1 MISRV
6 MQTDQISCHDA
17 AGNVIPCAGTGQ
29 DAALNAGVPW
39 PVPRFWA
46 AGEISGEMSK
56 EVSGETVIDTL
67 THLMWPRNAGL
78 FEFPLSLDEAF
89 TAVEQMNRD
98 RMFGFSDWRMPK
110 RHELFSLV
118 SHARVNPALPA
129 GHPFTHVFPGY
140 YWTATPCARFPRQAW
155 YVHLGGGRVFKGMKA
170 GSYMVWPVRRLN
182 AVQSDADDGSGV
194 NHGSRFFRDGQTVRD
209 RKNGLMWTQ
218 NADLAAGPVTWMNAF
233 TFTEAMNLD
242 RNWGYDDWR
251 LPNIRELESIT
262 DMDRHSPAIAGADL
276 FDNLQPFY
284 WSSTTSVYDPRY
296 AWALYTEDGNLG
308 VGVKANPEF
317 YVWCVRT
324 DTC

>member
-1 MISRV
+1 
-6 MQTDQISCHDA
+6 MQTDQTCCYDA
-17 AGNVIPCAGTGQ
+17 AGSVIPLRRDRP
-29 DAALNAGVPW
+29 DAALNAGVPG
-39 PVPRFWA
+39 PCHGFW
-46 AGEISGEMSK
+46 GGRGNGGNVG

-118 SHARVNPALPA
+118 EPCPGQSCPACRSSIHPCVSRLLPDR
-129 GHPFTHVFPGY
+129 HPLRPVSPPDMVCSSG
-140 YWTATPCARFPRQAW
+140 WR
-155 YVHLGGGRVFKGMKA
+155 LFKGMKA

-194 NHGSRFFRDGQTVRD
+194 NHGSRFFKDGQTVLD

-218 NADLAAGPVTWMNAF
+218 NADLAAGPVAWMDAF
-233 TFTEAMNLD
+233 TFTEAMNRD

-296 AWALYTEDGNLG
+296 AWTLYTEDGNLG
-308 VGVKANPEF
+308 WA
-317 YVWCVRT
+317 
-324 DTC
+324 